1 MMTHKQD
8 LKSGLRKNLLP
19 GVLATLLFFSA
30 QTHATTITLVGEN
43 VIGFGAGNAAGLI
56 QGPVSAAFTL
66 NAHPVA
72 TDTKMGLKAIGQR

>member
-8 LKSGLRKNLLP
+8 LESGLRKNLLP
-19 GVLATLLFFSA
+19 GVLATLALFLSPDTCENNHF
-30 QTHATTITLVGEN
+30 GEN

-56 QGPVSAAFTL
+56 QGPVSATFTL

-72 TDTKMGLKAIGQR
+72 TDTKMGVKAIGQR